1 MRIELSRLHHE
12 LGSTMI
18 YVTHDQ
24 VEAMTLADKVVIM
37 DVGEVAQI
45 GSPLELYHQPANEFV
60 ATFIGTPKMNTLQ
73 IQEASGQS
81 DALRVSFPDSR
92 PVELDAA
99 RYTGS
104 AGDIRRIGFRPETLT
119 FTTPEQGDVEGDVEV
134 VEQLGSETL
143 TYVRTLSGETLVV
156 RADPKLSPKLNQH
169 VGVSLDRKQVYL
181 FDALGQA
188 LNNYQTP
195 DWKELVDG

>member
-1 MRIELSRLHHE
+1 
-12 LGSTMI
+12 
-18 YVTHDQ
+18 
-24 VEAMTLADKVVIM
+24 
-37 DVGEVAQI
+37 
-45 GSPLELYHQPANEFV
+45 
-60 ATFIGTPKMNTLQ
+60 MNTLQ